1 MTTRMVVRTLALVA
15 VCLAVAWA
23 ADVSGK
29 WKAEY
34 QSPDGQTRQSTFTF
48 KVDGEKL
55 TGTLAS
61 AMGESQISEGKVSG
75 DQISFVVIRN
85 FGGDDVKFSYKGKV
99 SGDEIKLAV
108 TANFGGEE
116 RTFEMTAKREK

>member
-1 MTTRMVVRTLALVA
+1 MTKPMFLRALFLLALS
-15 VCLAVAWA
+15 LAVAWA
-23 ADVSGK
+23 ADVSGQ

-34 QSPDGQTRQSTFTF
+34 ASPDGQTRQSTFTF

-55 TGTLAS
+55 TGTVAS
-61 AMGESQISEGKVSG
+61 AMGESQISE
-75 DQISFVVIRN
+75 
-85 FGGDDVKFSYKGKV
+85 GKV

-116 RTFEMTAKREK
+116 RTFEMTAKRAK

>member
-1 MTTRMVVRTLALVA
+1 MTKPMFLRALFLLALS
-15 VCLAVAWA
+15 LAVAWA
-23 ADVSGK
+23 ADVSGQ

-34 QSPDGQTRQSTFTF
+34 ASPDGQTRQSTFTF

-55 TGTLAS
+55 TGTVAS

-75 DQISFVVIRN
+75 DEITFTVVRD
-85 FGGDDVKFSYKGKV
+85 FGGNEVKFRYKGKGA
-99 SGDEIKLAV
+99 GDEIKLAV

-116 RTFEMTAKREK
+116 RTFEMTAKRAK